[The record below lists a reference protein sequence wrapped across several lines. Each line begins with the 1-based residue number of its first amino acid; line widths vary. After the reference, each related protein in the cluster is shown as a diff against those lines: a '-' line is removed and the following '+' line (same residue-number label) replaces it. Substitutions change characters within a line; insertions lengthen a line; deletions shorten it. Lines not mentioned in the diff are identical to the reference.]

1 MSNRIFRGYSIWDI
15 ESDFDMNKK
24 NIMYISNDVSF
35 GGAWQSLLD
44 TLVEIRNE
52 VNPIVIIRSNS
63 LVEDKF
69 SELGIIY
76 YKIDFSTDFVK
87 PCDINIENKKWDIK
101 QSYEAANKL
110 LPIIKKEKVDLI
122 HINSSVSYFGAIA
135 ALLCGI
141 PYIWHIREL
150 IEEQY
155 GCEFLNEELKR
166 YLFKHASKLIA
177 ISDYVKQ
184 SYYEKYNLDTLRIYN
199 GLNIERFKLIIDKN
213 KDFKNIFL
221 VAGMITPEKGQ
232 WDAICATEILIEKG
246 YSDIKL
252 IIVGDGNTSYLWA
265 IKKYILKNRL
275 NDNIFVIPFQ
285 NNLSKLRVYASYAI
299 TCSQSEALGRVT
311 IEAML
316 AGNIVIGAKSGGTTE
331 IIGKDEER
339 GFLYKLHDSK
349 SLAFTMIRAMNCSEK
364 RKRMILEDAQIYVE
378 NIFNSKNYCENLIKI
393 YDENISSFIRKNN
406 DDFLKKL
413 EAYYVSIKENARCM
427 KSNYQ
432 TQYQKSETAFQILT
446 KWLKIKQQG
455 CHLTEYFIKND
466 IKSIAIYGM
475 ANIGCCLYDELENSD
490 IQIKYIID
498 RNPNGM
504 ENIIDMS
511 SLDDK
516 LAVDAIVVTV
526 VLTEKQIINE
536 IRNKGYQKVIGI
548 TEILD
553 EFNRFI

>member
-184 SYYEKYNLDTLRIYN
+184 SYYR
-199 GLNIERFKLIIDKN
+199 
-213 KDFKNIFL
+213 
-221 VAGMITPEKGQ
+221 
-232 WDAICATEILIEKG
+232 
-246 YSDIKL
+246 
-252 IIVGDGNTSYLWA
+252 
-265 IKKYILKNRL
+265 
-275 NDNIFVIPFQ
+275 
-285 NNLSKLRVYASYAI
+285 
-299 TCSQSEALGRVT
+299 
-311 IEAML
+311 
-316 AGNIVIGAKSGGTTE
+316 
-331 IIGKDEER
+331 
-339 GFLYKLHDSK
+339 
-349 SLAFTMIRAMNCSEK
+349 
-364 RKRMILEDAQIYVE
+364 
-378 NIFNSKNYCENLIKI
+378 
-393 YDENISSFIRKNN
+393 
-406 DDFLKKL
+406 
-413 EAYYVSIKENARCM
+413 
-427 KSNYQ
+427 
-432 TQYQKSETAFQILT
+432 
-446 KWLKIKQQG
+446 
-455 CHLTEYFIKND
+455 
-466 IKSIAIYGM
+466 
-475 ANIGCCLYDELENSD
+475 
-490 IQIKYIID
+490 
-498 RNPNGM
+498 
-504 ENIIDMS
+504 
-511 SLDDK
+511 
-516 LAVDAIVVTV
+516 
-526 VLTEKQIINE
+526 
-536 IRNKGYQKVIGI
+536 
-548 TEILD
+548 
-553 EFNRFI
+553 